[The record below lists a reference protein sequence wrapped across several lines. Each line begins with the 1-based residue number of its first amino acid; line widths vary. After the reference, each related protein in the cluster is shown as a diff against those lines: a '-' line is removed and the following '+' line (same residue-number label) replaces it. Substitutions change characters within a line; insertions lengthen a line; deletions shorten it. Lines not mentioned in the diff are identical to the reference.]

1 MREEANNHS
10 MTRYDKGALLVR
22 RDYLPLIVYHG
33 KREYSYFVT
42 MPPTDNVELTNKFD
56 SWFHDDFVQIVSHI
70 VEKRAI
76 LLEHGQKQPSQA
88 GGKKGWY
95 LPLAVLF
102 EDKNCDACNALHD
115 GHLSNPQVNE
125 VLKSFTLVYIIF
137 LFWVRNISTPTD
149 SQDLLMLISLLANL
163 TWFLVPS

>member
-10 MTRYDKGALLVR
+10 MTQYDKGALLVR
-22 RDYLPLIVYHG
+22 KDYQPLVVYHG

-42 MPPTDNVELTNKFD
+42 MPPTDNIELENRFD
-56 SWFHDDFVQIVSHI
+56 SWFHDDFVQIVLHI

-95 LPLAVLF
+95 LPLAVLL
-102 EDKNCDACNALHD
+102 ELQKMWTEENVPMMMEL
-115 GHLSNPQVNE
+115 
-125 VLKSFTLVYIIF
+125 I
-137 LFWVRNISTPTD
+137 RPTD
-149 SQDLLMLISLLANL
+149 LIYGKGWTKRDIVNVIEEYLCNNPTEETTLEHL
-163 TWFLVPS
+163 TQGNK

>member
-102 EDKNCDACNALHD
+102 ELQKMWAEENVPILME
-115 GHLSNPQVNE
+115 L
-125 VLKSFTLVYIIF
+125 L
-137 LFWVRNISTPTD
+137 RPTD
-149 SQDLLMLISLLANL
+149 LIYGKGWTKQDIENVIREFVSNNL
-163 TWFLVPS
+163 TKEATLE